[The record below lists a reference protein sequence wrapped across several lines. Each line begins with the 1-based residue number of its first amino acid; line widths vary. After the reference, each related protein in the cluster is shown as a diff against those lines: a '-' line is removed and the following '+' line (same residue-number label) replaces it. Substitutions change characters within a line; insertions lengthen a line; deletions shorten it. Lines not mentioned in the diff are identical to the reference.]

1 MSSNANT
8 PRPAEGWRE
17 KIHEVIFEADTR
29 QGRVFDIL
37 LMVSIVLSVMTVSL
51 ESVDSINSNYG
62 RELNLAE
69 WGFTILFTI
78 EYFRR
83 LISVKKPQ
91 RYAFSTFGLIDFISI
106 MPTYLSFVIPTLLR
120 SWYYGH

>member
-78 EYFRR
+78 EYFLR
-83 LISVKKPQ
+83 LISVKKAATICFLDL
-91 RYAFSTFGLIDFISI
+91 RID
-106 MPTYLSFVIPTLLR
+106 
-120 SWYYGH
+120 